1 MSDPV
6 LNSMASAS
14 ELVVRFGNQVVLD
27 KATVTILEGERV
39 GLVGRNGSG
48 KSTFLQIAAGVAKAD
63 AGEFNQ
69 RRDLVVGYMPQ
80 MFELDEKATVHANI
94 LSGAQAVLDLI
105 AEYEIAPPESARS
118 GILLDQI
125 SHFDGWNLE
134 HRIKSLIT
142 NLHAPD
148 SDRVVN
154 SLSGGEKRRVALCR
168 ALLARPDFLILDEPT
183 NHLDTGSIEWLEDFL
198 ARYAGTCLFVT
209 HDRYFLDRVATRI
222 VELSRGEFTSYDGNY
237 TDYLVA
243 RAQRQAVEEA
253 QEHQRQKFLKR
264 ELQWVRRA
272 PRARRTKSVDRVE
285 RYFEMAAQEAR
296 EAELDVELIIPTPP
310 KLANRIIELRD
321 VSVELGGRTLFQHV
335 NLNLVAGERL
345 GVVGRNG
352 LGKSSLLKV
361 ILQEL
366 PAASGAV
373 EIGARTQINYVDQN
387 RLLLDDEKTVW
398 EEVGSGGENVTLGE
412 QSITVRAYLRRFLFS
427 EERINTKI
435 SQLSGGE
442 RSRVLLAKI
451 LKRGGNVLIL
461 DEPTNDLDL
470 GTLRLLEEALVAFG
484 GCVIV
489 VSHDRYFLNRVCTSI
504 LALEG
509 EGRVIY
515 HVGNYDYYLEKRGAP
530 GLVRDSS
537 PPPAG
542 AAAEQTKSKDKPR
555 KLKWKEER
563 EWESMEANIL
573 SAENKVS
580 DLEAT
585 FAAPDFYAKPRSEIF
600 ELETQLKTARCKVAH
615 LYARW
620 QELELLQSVPSP

>member
-1 MSDPV
+1 MADTSSAV
-6 LNSMASAS
+6 IASANNLS
-14 ELVVRFGNQVVLD
+14 VKYGIHVVLD
-27 KATVTILEGERV
+27 GATIAFTEGEHI

-48 KSTFLQIAAGVAKAD
+48 KSTFLSIAAGVTQAD
-63 AGEFNQ
+63 SGEFTW
-69 RRDLVVGYMPQ
+69 RRDLVTGYMPQ
-80 MFELDEKATVHANI
+80 VSGLDDAATVHANI
-94 LSGAQAVLDLI
+94 LSGAQRILDLI
-105 AEYEIAPPESARS
+105 AEYERVPGDSPLSAT
-118 GILLDQI
+118 LLDQI
-125 SHFDGWNLE
+125 GEADGWNLE

-142 NLHAPD
+142 NLHAPEP
-148 SDRVVN
+148 DRVVGT
-154 SLSGGEKRRVALCR
+154 LSGGEKRRVALCR

-198 ARYAGTCLFVT
+198 EKYAGTCLFVT

-222 VELSRGEFTSYDGNY
+222 IELSRGQFVSYDGNY
-237 TDYLVA
+237 TDYLLA
-243 RAQRQAVEEA
+243 RAQRKAVEEM
-253 QEHQRQKFLKR
+253 QEHKRQRFLKR
-264 ELQWVRRA
+264 ELQWVRKA

-285 RYFEMAAQEAR
+285 RYFEMASQEAP

-335 NLNLVAGERL
+335 NLNLTAGERL

-366 PAASGAV
+366 PVTSGVV
-373 EIGARTQINYVDQN
+373 EIGARTEINYVDQN

-398 EEVGSGGENVTLGE
+398 EEVGTGGETVRLGE
-412 QSITVRAYLRRFLFS
+412 ESISLRAYLRRFLFS
-427 EERINTKI
+427 EDRINTKI

-451 LKRGGNVLIL
+451 LKRGGNVLML

-504 LALEG
+504 LAFEG
-509 EGRVIY
+509 EGRVSY
-515 HVGNYDYYLEKRGAP
+515 NVGNYDYYLEKRVVPVPAP
-530 GLVRDSS
+530 AST
-537 PPPAG
+537 PAPT
-542 AAAEQTKSKDKPR
+542 AVTTETKKRKDKPR
-555 KLKWKEER
+555 KLTWKEER
-563 EWESMEANIL
+563 EWESMETNIL
-573 SAENKVS
+573 AAEQEVS

-585 FAAPDFYAKPRSEIF
+585 FAAPDFYMKPRAEML
-600 ELETQLKTARCKVAH
+600 ELETQLKAARDKVAH
-615 LYARW
+615 LYSRW
-620 QELELLQSVPSP
+620 HELELLQSAPLP

>member
-1 MSDPV
+1 MAETSTAV
-6 LNSMASAS
+6 IASANNLS
-14 ELVVRFGNQVVLD
+14 VKYGSQIVLD
-27 KATVTILEGERV
+27 GATIAFREGEHI

-48 KSTFLQIAAGVAKAD
+48 KSTFLQIAAGVAQAD
-63 AGEFNQ
+63 SGEFTR
-69 RRDLVVGYMPQ
+69 RRDLVTGYMPQ
-80 MFELDEKATVHANI
+80 LSGLDDATTVHANI
-94 LSGAQAVLDLI
+94 LSGAQRILDLI
-105 AEYEIAPPESARS
+105 AEYERVPADSPLSAT
-118 GILLDQI
+118 ILEQI
-125 SHFDGWNLE
+125 GEADGWNLE

-142 NLHAPD
+142 NLHAPE
-148 SDRVVN
+148 SDRVVGT
-154 SLSGGEKRRVALCR
+154 LSGGEKRRVALCR

-222 VELSRGEFTSYDGNY
+222 VYLSRGEFNIYDGNY
-237 TDYLVA
+237 TDYLLA

-264 ELQWVRRA
+264 ELQWVRKA

-285 RYFEMAAQEAR
+285 RYFEMAAQEAP

-321 VSVELGGRTLFQHV
+321 VSVELGGCILFQHV
-335 NLNLVAGERL
+335 NLNLTAGERL

-387 RLLLDDEKTVW
+387 RLLLDDEKTLW
-398 EEVGSGGENVTLGE
+398 EEVGSGGESVTLGE
-412 QSITVRAYLRRFLFS
+412 QSITLRAYLRRFLFS
-427 EERINTKI
+427 EDRINTKI

-451 LKRGGNVLIL
+451 LKRGGNVLML

-470 GTLRLLEEALVAFG
+470 GTLRLLEEALIAFG

-504 LALEG
+504 LAFEG
-509 EGRVIY
+509 KGRVVY
-515 HVGNYDYYLEKRGAP
+515 HVGNYDYYLEKRGAS
-530 GLVRDSS
+530 GSVSDSS
-537 PPPAG
+537 PARAAA
-542 AAAEQTKSKDKPR
+542 AAAEPRKNKEKPR

-563 EWESMEANIL
+563 EWESMEATIL
-573 SAENKVS
+573 AAEK
-580 DLEAT
+580 
-585 FAAPDFYAKPRSEIF
+585 
-600 ELETQLKTARCKVAH
+600 
-615 LYARW
+615 
-620 QELELLQSVPSP
+620 

>member
-1 MSDPV
+1 MADTSSAV
-6 LNSMASAS
+6 IASANNLS
-14 ELVVRFGNQVVLD
+14 VKYGIHVVLD
-27 KATVTILEGERV
+27 GATIAFTEGEHI

-48 KSTFLQIAAGVAKAD
+48 KSTFLSIAAGVTQAD
-63 AGEFNQ
+63 SGEFTW
-69 RRDLVVGYMPQ
+69 RRDVVTGYMPQ
-80 MFELDEKATVHANI
+80 VSGLDDAATVHANI
-94 LSGAQAVLDLI
+94 LSGAQRILDLI
-105 AEYEIAPPESARS
+105 AEYERVPGDSPLSAT
-118 GILLDQI
+118 LLDQI
-125 SHFDGWNLE
+125 GEADGWNLE

-142 NLHAPD
+142 NLHAPEP
-148 SDRVVN
+148 DRVVGT
-154 SLSGGEKRRVALCR
+154 LSGGEKRRVALCR

-198 ARYAGTCLFVT
+198 EKYAGTCLFVT

-222 VELSRGEFTSYDGNY
+222 IELSRGQFVSYDGNY
-237 TDYLVA
+237 TDYLLA
-243 RAQRQAVEEA
+243 RAQRKAVEEM
-253 QEHQRQKFLKR
+253 QEHKRQRFLKR
-264 ELQWVRRA
+264 ELQWVRKA

-285 RYFEMAAQEAR
+285 RYFEMASQEAP

-335 NLNLVAGERL
+335 NLNLTAGERL

-366 PAASGAV
+366 PVTSGVV
-373 EIGARTQINYVDQN
+373 EIGARTEINYVDQN

-398 EEVGSGGENVTLGE
+398 EEVGTGGETVRLGE
-412 QSITVRAYLRRFLFS
+412 ESISLRAYLRRFLFS
-427 EERINTKI
+427 EDRINTKI

-451 LKRGGNVLIL
+451 LKRGGNVLML

-504 LALEG
+504 LAFEG
-509 EGRVIY
+509 EGRVSY
-515 HVGNYDYYLEKRGAP
+515 NVGNYDYYLEKRVVPVPAP
-530 GLVRDSS
+530 AST
-537 PPPAG
+537 PAPT
-542 AAAEQTKSKDKPR
+542 AVTTEPKKRKDKPR
-555 KLKWKEER
+555 KLTWKEER
-563 EWESMEANIL
+563 EWESMETNIL
-573 SAENKVS
+573 AAEQEVS

-585 FAAPDFYAKPRSEIF
+585 FAAPDFYMKPRAEML
-600 ELETQLKTARCKVAH
+600 ELETQLKAARDKVAH
-615 LYARW
+615 LYSRW
-620 QELELLQSVPSP
+620 HELELLQSAPLP